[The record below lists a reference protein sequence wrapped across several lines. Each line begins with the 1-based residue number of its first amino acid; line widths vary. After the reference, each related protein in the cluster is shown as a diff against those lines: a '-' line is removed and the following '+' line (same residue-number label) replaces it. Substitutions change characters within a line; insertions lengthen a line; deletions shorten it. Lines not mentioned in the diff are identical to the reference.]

1 MNEFEP
7 TFLPFNKNKDDVA
20 IVYESI
26 PLKKE
31 LIDDLCGD
39 NDFDLIIMAATC
51 ITLTKYVNSTEI
63 FIGVDDAL
71 LMFNEEDRN
80 KTVSDYMATI
90 RKYLNQPNSAD
101 GETFFNIHF
110 DDADVGGEGVYLLV
124 GENSLKIRFDSNK
137 YTTSYMRSFLR
148 SINKVITQFSH
159 HGIEKLKIRDIALR
173 KEEPVPKFKLK
184 RNPLI
189 NELLEKQANKTP
201 DKIALINC
209 GKKYTFKEINDE
221 ANRIANALIKRGFK
235 EGSSIAFLLERNK
248 TLITTFLGIIKA
260 GCVAIPLDANFT
272 DEKMSYIKE
281 NSDSKYI
288 VTYEDI
294 EDAINP
300 DDLISEGDASFPE
313 VDLKPDAP
321 IFLLYTSGSTGK
333 PKGVISTHCGISNL
347 TTVHIKTNYKKL
359 LSISSIAFDISE
371 EDILVALTN
380 DMELIFANDDE
391 IQDIVLL
398 ARLIEDTEPE
408 FVNLTPSR
416 LLSYL
421 QVPEFCQALNRFVG
435 VGCGGEP
442 FTRNVYDS
450 IKKNADIVVYNGY
463 GPLET
468 SLTSNSKKII
478 NPDYITNGKPLLNF
492 ITDVRDIDAKL
503 LPYGVIGE
511 LYIGGLGVSKG
522 YYKMDEKTKEVF
534 VTINGVPYYKS
545 GDNAIQL
552 PSNEIVIK
560 GRIDNQIK
568 LRGQRVEPEEI
579 EQVILK
585 YDDIKNVVVM
595 IQELNSEKHLCAY
608 FTAKSEIDIED
619 LRNYLANI
627 LSSYMV
633 PTFFIQ
639 LDEFPE
645 TTSGKIDRKRFPKP
659 KFETENVN
667 PANDFEKT
675 LYDFC
680 CDILDFRDFG
690 VTDNLFKLGFT
701 SLTLMKLNSDI
712 YHKFDVLLKHTDL
725 MDHPTI
731 REISSLLENNSPVS
745 EIEKIKPVSS
755 NKYPMSS
762 QQKRLY
768 VLYRKNPTLTNYNL
782 PNLRKFKKPVD
793 VDRLENAIN
802 KVIAIEEILR
812 TSLHVENGEY
822 IQKIHERRDIKVDFV
837 KLDDDADID
846 EVLYSYVCPFNLE
859 DEPLLRIKVLEY
871 KGECYVFRDMHH
883 ILGDQ
888 ISNDILY
895 NKIRDAYYGR
905 LIYPERIQYKDYTF
919 WVKKQQAIEADYWK
933 NKVVSDTGSMIYA
946 DFNRPLVQT
955 FNGEKIS
962 YSLDKKAIE
971 KLAMDNNTT
980 IYKLLL
986 SQFVILLHKYTNE
999 DNIQIGTVTSGRT
1012 HPDVQSTMGMFVN
1025 TLPFIQSVS
1034 SEDTL
1039 KETLIKTEDELSSL
1053 FANQNYTIDQIIAD
1067 HNVSTSSSHNPL
1079 FNIVFLQNTADGF
1092 ENEVEW
1098 DESKFDLTCKLKN
1111 SVSELTIEFDYNK
1124 DIYAFDKI
1132 NEVLEHFIYLIDNIG
1147 GNIDKKVKDIKILSP
1162 AHEEM
1167 IMKMAGFNRDVIHEP
1182 IVVSFKK
1189 QVEKYPEKVILSN
1202 DETSLTYTDLNLR
1215 TNSLANYLKDKC
1227 GVKKQDN
1234 IVLIAN
1240 RSIESVVGLLSIIKL
1255 NAVYVPVSPFSPK
1268 ERINHI
1274 IEQVNAKVI
1283 LTNIELDVEDVD
1295 IVNMG
1300 QESIY
1305 DYDNGD
1311 IESTH
1316 DDYLCILHTSG
1327 TTGVPKGVQITH
1339 WNMENFLV
1347 TAEDRFGGKGCEV
1360 FYHTT
1365 NIGFDTSLF
1374 EVLFPILYGMHLY
1387 VINENYDFTKIPE
1400 NIIKQKSMLNIVPAK
1415 LKMFLGLVNFDRVM
1429 KSMGQLILIGEILT
1443 ENFVKELRQ
1452 NDHPIMYNA
1461 YGPCEATVFV
1471 SLKEIPPSDEVTI
1484 GKANVNTQ
1492 IYILNNERQL
1502 SPIGIPG
1509 ELCIG
1514 GKQVSDGYLKKP
1526 DRTDKVFIDNPFGEG
1541 KLYCTGDL
1549 AFLGKDGDV
1558 HFLGRIDSQIKLNG
1572 QRVEVDEVNKQIEK
1586 NKDINHAVTIPNPNK
1601 TQLYSYIVS
1610 DKIIDIDKLLN
1621 DLELSLI
1628 SYMIPASIMQ
1638 VDYIPINS
1646 NGKIDTK
1653 KLPMPKVSKN
1663 KYRPPSND
1671 IEKSIVKIWEDVLD
1685 VRRIGINDNFYHLG
1699 GDSIKAIR
1707 IVSLLQNE
1715 GIICNP
1721 KDILNYKTPYLIAK
1735 NVKDVDEISYPAVE
1749 GKVGFLPI
1757 QKYYFDE
1764 IKRNNYTQEFILE
1777 SKSDLDIN
1785 ILQKAFDELMNVH
1798 DMMRASFKMENGG
1811 PVQEILP
1818 LDSRIC
1824 EIKEIEISGDFD
1836 EGIEKII
1843 MDGNDSLDVFD
1854 RLMDVSLIRH
1864 EGKSYL
1870 VFVVHH
1876 LIIDGISWSVLLD
1889 DLTYIYNQLIMGR
1902 EIGIIRPYPY
1912 KSWVRDVR
1920 NFVGN
1925 ISEDEKQHWIE
1936 LNGLLDDSEI
1946 EGKFKRFN
1954 FNINDVS
1961 YDSDN
1966 SLMLSEEEFLALAI
1980 VRAYKK
1986 TYGEDIILNR
1996 ESHGRDETLANVN
2009 RTVGWF
2015 TTQYPVSVKVSGN
2028 YDDVS
2033 LMIDILNLKNAFKQ
2047 VNNLGLNYFSLIYI
2061 TEELKYKH
2069 CPVTFNFLSTEFKF
2083 KNELFESRDLPAGD
2097 DKIGE
2102 ALSENIHYGI
2112 DLNIFNSDDGYM
2124 VYGKSSDGTYLDD
2137 HLSEFIDNIKSE
2149 LEFISHSD
2157 KAIITGLS
2165 ESQLGIYLDEKV
2177 NNKGTA
2183 YSTCKILE
2191 CDLNMPVS
2199 EIREA
2204 ILAVIDKHPILKGRI
2219 VDNDIH
2225 PLLICDANPDIDV
2238 VDSDDLSS
2246 LVREFDFEKSL
2257 SYFYIIDRKDRKAIF
2272 YDVHH
2277 VINDIF
2283 SRRLIERDLIAALKG
2298 KLEAPI
2304 DLGFIN
2310 AFKDSYES
2318 QFENSYESAH
2328 EYYANELADLEE
2340 VNAFPRDVNG
2350 TSGVV
2355 SFRIPNLRSRVDEFA
2370 HSNGI
2375 TVGNVLTAVF
2385 AYTYSRFAGS
2395 EKVYFNFTEHGRH
2408 EDYAQNAAG
2417 MFTRTIPILVDCQD
2431 DLIENYLR
2439 YFSDLALDCMVNSIY
2454 PFRLLA
2460 SEFNLNN
2467 NVLFEYN
2474 FDMNDVSHIDNLV
2487 VDDWYVDL
2495 ISQFLCVLNDSG
2507 DDFVISVYHSDKYS
2521 RENIIRFVE
2530 AYSRILTQILDKDTL
2545 ADIDYISDDD
2555 LKLLDSYN
2563 QTEHVLK
2570 YDDVLDAFND
2580 NLSKNQDNTL
2590 VSYNDVSYS
2599 YGEGAFIAKSIADD
2613 LKELG
2618 VEKGDNVAFLV
2629 ERSEL
2634 YLFSILGI
2642 LSAGAVYVPLDN
2654 THPYNYIDFILGD
2667 TESRVVIVSDET
2679 YEYVKSFNHAFK
2691 VLNIS
2696 DIFKK
2701 DIKTL
2706 SALPA
2711 VYNDLACILY
2721 TSGTTG
2727 VPKGVE
2733 STRKALLNVS
2743 SYYIDSYVLA
2753 KDDVF
2758 GLFSSIGFDV
2768 SNFVVGAVLCSGAS
2782 LAIVPEDIR
2791 LDMLELNS
2799 YFIKHNVTHSFITTQ
2814 VGKLFM
2820 ASAENTSLKVL
2831 TVAGEKLGKFESPE
2845 DYLLVDAYGPTEAFA
2860 FNTSIDVK
2868 SKIDDSSIGKL
2879 NYNNKAYV
2887 LDNEYRRVP
2896 IGAVGELYFAGY
2908 QLAKGY
2914 LNRKKETADVFIDNP
2929 FDDGSYGVL
2938 YRTGDIVR
2946 VLPDGTLAILAR
2958 RDGQVK
2964 IRGNRVE
2971 LSEVESCIRE
2981 LDHVEDVTVQVIS
2994 NDGNNELVAYVVAD
3008 DVNGDVTE
3016 DNICSYVRK
3025 NKLDYMVPS
3034 AVIFLDEIPLTV
3046 NSKVDRKALPAVGA
3060 GDLQVDYVGAT
3071 NEIEQVIVDAFET
3084 VFNQKGIGLY
3094 DDFVRLGGNSITA
3107 IRLILLLQK
3116 NDISCSAMDILSYKT
3131 PYLIAQNIENV
3142 SDMSYDSIEG
3152 DVDLLPIQSYFFDY
3166 INKNEY
3172 SQHFLLKFTEN
3183 IDVNILQEA
3192 LNELLNLHDM
3202 LRASYKLSE
3211 NILVQSISPL
3221 NACVCEINEYD
3232 VLDDFES
3239 EVNAIYTKSVSSLNI
3254 ENKLIDV
3261 SLIHDNNDYILFV
3274 CHHLIVDGVS
3284 WNILLSDLSNIYL
3297 SLKEGKEIPMVKSYP
3312 YKRWVNDVKELVN
3325 EISPK
3330 EKAHWIEVNGL
3341 LDDSEI
3347 KGNGKGFNFT
3357 VNAEYDA
3364 DNLLML
3370 SEEEYWALAIA
3381 RAYKKTYGRDI
3392 IFNRES
3398 HGRDESIAD
3407 LNRSVGWFTS
3417 QYPVPVEISNC
3428 NDDISLMR
3436 DVYELK
3442 TAFRDVNNLGLNYS
3456 SLIYTN
3462 KELEYKHCP
3471 VTFNFLSTEFI
3482 FKNELFESA
3491 DIRLRNDEDND
3502 EVYGIDLNIDRVDD
3516 SYHIGGDYAENTFIG
3531 DEINLFI
3538 ENIKSE
3544 LEFIANFRFKDDRI
3558 ICNLSESQLEVYMNE
3573 KEKDMGTAYST
3584 WERVKCPQDKSI
3596 DEIKSAIHALIAKHP
3611 VLKGRI
3617 LDDGDMPL
3625 FICDSYPLIEVR
3637 DNDDYS
3643 KLIKRF
3649 DLGKS
3654 LARFFIIDKK
3664 DSRYI
3669 FYDIHHVINDA
3680 VGFNI
3685 IKNDLADAFEDNLS
3699 LDIDLGFVYAG
3710 RDSFE
3715 SKFRSDYESAHEFYI
3730 DKLADINKAGALA
3743 KDSNGSSVMISLPI
3757 RGVRRKVEEF
3767 VENNN
3772 ITVGTFLNAVFAY
3785 TYSRFIESDKVLYNF
3800 VEHGRHEAYSQNALG
3815 MFARTIPVLIDCKKD
3830 NIKDYL
3836 SYFSD
3841 LTINSMLNSVYP
3853 YRLIAQEFAL
3863 NNDVLFEYNFDLN
3876 DVSNIGNVTVV
3887 KEDIIDAFSEFF
3899 CIIND
3904 LDDGYVIHVK
3914 QTDKFFKDTGINF
3927 AKLYAKILL
3936 QMLDK
3941 EKLDEIIG

>member
-148 SINKVITQFSH
+148 SINKVISQFADC
-159 HGIEKLKIRDIALR
+159 GIDELKIRDIRLR
-173 KEEPVPKFKLK
+173 EEEPVPEFRLK

-221 ANRIANALIKRGFK
+221 ANRIANALIGRGFR

-260 GCVAIPLDANFT
+260 GCVAIPLDTNFT

-313 VDLKPDAP
+313 VNLKPDAP

-391 IQDIVLL
+391 IRDIVLL

-408 FVNLTPSR
+408 FVDLTPSR

-442 FTRNVYDS
+442 FTKNVYDS
-450 IKKNADIVVYNGY
+450 IKKNADILVYNGY

-468 SLTSNSKKII
+468 SLTTNIKKII
-478 NPDYITNGKPLLNF
+478 NPGYITNGKPLFNF

-534 VTINGVPYYKS
+534 VTINDIPYYKS

-595 IQELNSEKHLCAY
+595 IRELNGEKHLCAY

-645 TTSGKIDRKRFPKP
+645 TTSGKIDRNRFPGP
-659 KFETENVN
+659 KFETKNIN
-667 PANDFEKT
+667 PTNNFEKT
-675 LYDFC
+675 LYYLC
-680 CDILDFRDFG
+680 CDILDFKDFG

-725 MDHPTI
+725 MLHPTI
-731 REISSLLENNSPVS
+731 REIAMLLKNDSPID

-782 PNLRKFKKPVD
+782 PNVRKFKKPVD
-793 VDRLENAIN
+793 IGRLENAIN
-802 KVIAIEEILR
+802 KVIDIEEVLR

-822 IQKIHERRDIKVDFV
+822 IQKIHKSRNIKVDFV
-837 KLDDDADID
+837 KLDDNADID
-846 EVLYSYVCPFNLE
+846 EVLCSYVHPFNLE

-871 KGECYVFRDMHH
+871 GGEFYVFSDMHH

-888 ISNDILY
+888 ISNDVLY
-895 NKIRDAYYGR
+895 NKIIDAYYDR
-905 LIYPERIQYKDYTF
+905 PIYPERIQYKDYTF
-919 WVKKQQAIEADYWK
+919 WVKKQQTIEADYWK
-933 NKVVSDTGSMIYA
+933 KKEVSDTGSLIYA

-962 YSLDKKAIE
+962 RSLDKNAIE
-971 KLAMDNNTT
+971 KLARDNNTT

-999 DNIQIGTVTSGRT
+999 DTVQIGTVTSGRT
-1012 HPDVQSTMGMFVN
+1012 HPDVQSTLGMFVN

-1034 SEDTL
+1034 GEDTL
-1039 KETLIKTEDELSSL
+1039 KETLIKTEEELSSL

-1079 FNIVFLQNTADGF
+1079 FNIVFLQNTADEF

-1111 SVSELTIEFDYNK
+1111 SESELTIEFDYNK

-1132 NEVLEHFIYLIDNIG
+1132 NGVFEHFIYLIDNIG

-1162 AHEEM
+1162 AHEER
-1167 IMKMAGFNRDVIHEP
+1167 IMEMAGFNSDVIHEP
-1182 IVVSFKK
+1182 IVISFKK
-1189 QVEKYPEKVILSN
+1189 QVEKCPEKVILSN
-1202 DETSLTYTDLNLR
+1202 DVISLTYNDLNLR
-1215 TNSLANYLKDKC
+1215 TNSLSNYLKDKC

-1255 NAVYVPVSPFSPK
+1255 NAVYVPVNPFSPK

-1283 LTNIELDVEDVD
+1283 LTNIELDLDDVD

-1300 QESIY
+1300 EESIY

-1311 IESTH
+1311 IESTYGG
-1316 DDYLCILHTSG
+1316 YLCILHTSG
-1327 TTGVPKGVQITH
+1327 TTGVPKGVPITH
-1339 WNMENFLV
+1339 WNMENFLATV
-1347 TAEDRFGGKGCEV
+1347 EDKFGGKGCKV

-1387 VINENYDFTKIPE
+1387 VINENYDFTKIPQS
-1400 NIIKQKSMLNIVPAK
+1400 IINQKSMLNVVPAK
-1415 LKMFLGLVNFDRVM
+1415 LKMFLGLVNFDMVM
-1429 KSMGQLILIGEILT
+1429 KSLGQLILSGEILT

-1452 NDHPIMYNA
+1452 NYHPIIYNA

-1471 SLKEIPPSDEVTI
+1471 TIKEIPSSDEVTI
-1484 GKANVNTQ
+1484 GKANINTQ

-1502 SPIGIPG
+1502 SPMGIPG

-1514 GKQVSDGYLKKP
+1514 GKQVSEGYLKKQ
-1526 DRTDKVFIDNPFGEG
+1526 DLANKVFIDNPFGEG

-1549 AFLGKDGDV
+1549 AFLGKDGDI

-1586 NKDINHAVTIPNPNK
+1586 NGDINQAVTIPNPNK

-1610 DKIIDIDKLLN
+1610 DKTIDIDQLLN

-1653 KLPMPKVSKN
+1653 KLPMPKVIKN
-1663 KYRPPSND
+1663 KYKPPTND
-1671 IEKSIVKIWEDVLD
+1671 IERSIVKIWDDVLN

-1707 IVSLLQNE
+1707 IVALLQKE

-1735 NVKDVDEISYPAVE
+1735 NVKDVDEFSYPAVE
-1749 GKVGFLPI
+1749 GKVDLLPI
-1757 QKYYFDE
+1757 QKYFFEE
-1764 IKRNNYTQEFILE
+1764 IKRNNYTQDFILE
-1777 SKSDLDIN
+1777 SKIDLDIN
-1785 ILQKAFDELMNVH
+1785 LLQKAFDELTNIH
-1798 DMMRASFKMENGG
+1798 DMMRSSFKMKKGE

-1824 EIKEIEISGDFD
+1824 EINEIEISGDLD
-1836 EGIEKII
+1836 ESIEKII
-1843 MDGNDSLDVFD
+1843 LDGNDALDVSNM
-1854 RLMDVSLIRH
+1854 LMDVSLIRH
-1864 EGKSYL
+1864 KGKSYL

-1876 LIIDGISWSVLLD
+1876 LIIDGISWGVLFD
-1889 DLTYIYNQLIMGR
+1889 DLTYIYNQLLRGR
-1902 EIGIIRPYPY
+1902 EIDIIRPYPY
-1912 KSWVRDVR
+1912 KSWVEDVK
-1920 NFVGN
+1920 NFIDG
-1925 ISEDEKQHWIE
+1925 ISEKEKEHWIK
-1936 LNGLLDDSEI
+1936 LNDQLDDSKI
-1946 EGKFKRFN
+1946 SGKSKRFS

-1961 YDSDN
+1961 YDLDN

-1986 TYGEDIILNR
+1986 TYGKDIIINR

-2015 TTQYPVSVKVSGN
+2015 TSQYPVSVKVSGN
-2028 YDDVS
+2028 NDDIS
-2033 LMIDILNLKNAFKQ
+2033 LMLDILNLKRAFNE
-2047 VNNLGLNYFSLIYI
+2047 VNNLGLNYLSMIYT
-2061 TEELKYKH
+2061 TEELKFKH

-2083 KNELFESRDLPAGD
+2083 KNELFESYDLPVD
-2097 DKIGE
+2097 DYKIDE
-2102 ALSENIHYGI
+2102 SLSENIQYGI
-2112 DLNIFNSDDGYM
+2112 DLNIFSSDDGYLI
-2124 VYGKSSDGTYLDD
+2124 YGKCADATYLDD
-2137 HLSEFIDNIKSE
+2137 YLSVFIDNIKSE
-2149 LEFISHSD
+2149 LKFISHLD
-2157 KAIITGLS
+2157 KTIITGLS

-2177 NNKGTA
+2177 NKKGTA
-2183 YSTCKILE
+2183 YSTFKILE
-2191 CDLNMPVS
+2191 CDLNKSVS
-2199 EIREA
+2199 EISEA

-2219 VDNDIH
+2219 LDNQIH
-2225 PLLICDANPDIDV
+2225 PLLICDAIPDIDV
-2238 VDSDDLSS
+2238 VDSGDLSA
-2246 LVREFDFEKSL
+2246 LVREFDLEKSL

-2277 VINDIF
+2277 VINDVF
-2283 SRRLIERDLIAALKG
+2283 ARRLIERDLIAALDG
-2298 KLEAPI
+2298 KLDGSI

-2318 QFENSYESAH
+2318 QFENSYGSAH

-2340 VNAFPRDVNG
+2340 VNTLPRDVNG
-2350 TSGVV
+2350 TRGIV
-2355 SFRIPNLRSRVDEFA
+2355 SFRIPNIRSRVDEFA
-2370 HSNGI
+2370 HSLGI

-2417 MFTRTIPILVDCQD
+2417 MFTRTIPILVDCRD
-2431 DLIENYLR
+2431 DLTENYLR
-2439 YFSDLALDCMVNSIY
+2439 YFSDLALNSMVNSVY

-2474 FDMNDVSHIDNLV
+2474 FDLNDVSHVDSLV
-2487 VDDWYVDL
+2487 VNDVYIDL
-2495 ISQFLCVLNDSG
+2495 ISQFLCVLNDSE
-2507 DDFVISVYHSDKYS
+2507 DDFVISIYHSDKYS
-2521 RENIIRFVE
+2521 LENIIRFVE
-2530 AYSRILTQILDKDTL
+2530 AYSRILTQMLDKDTL
-2545 ADIDYISDDD
+2545 ADIEYTSDDD
-2555 LKLLDSYN
+2555 LNLLDSYN
-2563 QTEHVLK
+2563 QTEYVLK
-2570 YDDVLDAFND
+2570 YVDILDAFND
-2580 NLSKNQDNTL
+2580 NIGKNPDNPA

-2599 YGEGAFIAKSIADD
+2599 YAESAFIAKCISDN
-2613 LKELG
+2613 LKDLG
-2618 VEKGDNVAFLV
+2618 VEKGCNVAFLV

-2654 THPYNYIDFILGD
+2654 THPYNYIDFILSD
-2667 TESRVVIVSDET
+2667 TESRVLIVSDET
-2679 YEYVKSFNHAFK
+2679 YEYAKSFNHDFK
-2691 VLNIS
+2691 ILNIS
-2696 DIFKK
+2696 DIFKEE
-2701 DIKTL
+2701 IGTL
-2706 SALPA
+2706 STLPV

-2727 VPKGVE
+2727 VPKGVKT
-2733 STRKALLNVS
+2733 TRKALINVS
-2743 SYYIDSYVLA
+2743 SYYIDSYGLTE
-2753 KDDVF
+2753 DDVF

-2768 SNFVVGAVLCSGAS
+2768 TNFVIGAVLCSGAC

-2791 LDMLELNS
+2791 LDMLELNN
-2799 YFIKHNVTHSFITTQ
+2799 YFNKHNVTHSFITTQ

-2820 ASAENTSLKVL
+2820 ASVENTSLEVL

-2908 QLAKGY
+2908 QVAKGY
-2914 LNRKKETADVFIDNP
+2914 LNRKKETDDVFIDNP
-2929 FDDGSYGVL
+2929 FDDGDYGVL

-2946 VLPDGTLAILAR
+2946 VLSDGTLAILAR

-2964 IRGNRVE
+2964 VRGNRVE

-2981 LDHVEDVTVQVIS
+2981 LDYVEDVTVQVT
-2994 NDGNNELVAYVVAD
+2994 DNNELVAYVVAD
-3008 DVNGDVTE
+3008 DENGDVTQE
-3016 DNICSYVRK
+3016 NIRSHVLK

-3034 AVIFLDEIPLTV
+3034 FVIFLDEIPLTV
-3046 NSKVDRKALPAVGA
+3046 NSKVDRNALPAVDA
-3060 GDLQVDYVGAT
+3060 DDMHADYVGAV
-3071 NEIEQVIVDAFET
+3071 NEIEQVIVDAFEA

-3116 NDISCSAMDILSYKT
+3116 NDISCSARDILNYKT
-3131 PYLIAQNIENV
+3131 PYMIAQNIENV
-3142 SDMSYDSIEG
+3142 CKISHDSVEG
-3152 DVDLLPIQSYFFDY
+3152 DVDLLPIQSYFFNH

-3172 SQHFLLKFTEN
+3172 SQHFLLKSSQN
-3183 IDVNILQEA
+3183 LDANILQES
-3192 LNELLNLHDM
+3192 LNELINLHDM
-3202 LRASYKLSE
+3202 LRASYKLDE
-3211 NILVQSISPL
+3211 NIPVQSISPI
-3221 NACVCEINEYD
+3221 NGCVYEINEYD
-3232 VLDDFES
+3232 ICDDFES
-3239 EVNAIYTKSVSSLNI
+3239 EVNAIYKRSVSSLNI

-3261 SLIHDNNDYILFV
+3261 SLIHDNVDYILLVF
-3274 CHHLIVDGVS
+3274 HHLIVDGVS
-3284 WNILLSDLSNIYL
+3284 WNILLSDLTNIYL
-3297 SLKEGKEIPMVKSYP
+3297 SLKEGKEINMVKSYS
-3312 YKRWVNDVKELVN
+3312 YKSWVNDVKELVN
-3325 EISPK
+3325 DISPK
-3330 EKAHWIEVNGL
+3330 EKNHWIEVNGL

-3347 KGNGKGFNFT
+3347 KGNEKGFNFT
-3357 VNAEYDA
+3357 INAEYDV
-3364 DNLLML
+3364 DNLVML

-3407 LNRSVGWFTS
+3407 LNQSVGWFTS
-3417 QYPVPVEISNC
+3417 QYPVPVDISNDY
-3428 NDDISLMR
+3428 DDISLMK

-3442 TAFRDVNNLGLNYS
+3442 TAFRDVNHLGLNYS
-3456 SLIYTN
+3456 SLIYTS

-3471 VTFNFLSTEFI
+3471 VTFNFLSTEFT
-3482 FKNELFESA
+3482 FKNQLFESI
-3491 DIRLRNDEDND
+3491 DLNFSRNDEDNA
-3502 EVYGIDLNIDRVDD
+3502 EVYGIDFNIDRVDD
-3516 SYHIGGDYAENTFIG
+3516 SYYVGGDYGENTFIG
-3531 DEINLFI
+3531 DKINIFI

-3544 LEFIANFRFKDDRI
+3544 LEFLANFSFKDDKI
-3558 ICNLSESQLEVYMNE
+3558 ICNLSESQLEVYLNE
-3573 KEKDMGTAYST
+3573 KENDMGTAYST
-3584 WERVKCPQDKSI
+3584 WECVKCPPDKSI
-3596 DEIKSAIHALIAKHP
+3596 DEIKSAIHALIRKHP

-3643 KLIKRF
+3643 MLIKRF
-3649 DLGKS
+3649 DLEKT
-3654 LARFFIIDKK
+3654 LARFFIIDK

-3685 IKNDLADAFEDNLS
+3685 IKNDLKDAFEDNLS
-3699 LDIDLGFVYAG
+3699 PDIDLGFVYAG

-3715 SKFRSDYESAHEFYI
+3715 SKFRADYESAHEFYI
-3730 DKLADINKAGALA
+3730 DKLSAINEAGALA
-3743 KDSNGSSVMISLPI
+3743 KDSQGSSVMISLPI
-3757 RGVRRKVEEF
+3757 HGVRRKVDEF
-3767 VENNN
+3767 IEKNN
-3772 ITVGTFLNAVFAY
+3772 ITVGTFLNSVFAY
-3785 TYSRFIESDKVLYNF
+3785 AYSRFIKSDKVYYNF
-3800 VEHGRHEAYSQNALG
+3800 VEHGRHESYAQNALG

-3830 NIKDYL
+3830 NINDYL

-3841 LTINSMLNSVYP
+3841 LTINSMLNSIYP
-3853 YRLIAQEFAL
+3853 YRLLAQEFTL

-3876 DVSNIGNVTVV
+3876 DVSNIGDDIVV

-3904 LDDGYVIHVK
+3904 LDHGYVIHVK

-3936 QMLDK
+3936 QMLDMK
-3941 EKLDEIIG
+3941 KLDEIIG